1 MIMLPWFWRAELVFV
16 LFVLLAGIFLV
27 KLTGNVVVPALF
39 CLSVYLLRHLFY
51 INRLLSWLRF
61 GKANR
66 LPAGDGVWE
75 DIYYLVFRIRKRN
88 RRRKKLLLKMLERFR
103 TSTAALPDATVVLG
117 SRDEIEW
124 FNEAAERLL
133 GIRRGDIGQNIG
145 NLLRSPRFTQHLR
158 QGDYLN
164 TVSILS
170 PVTDRIQLDVRI
182 VPYGHDLRLL
192 VAQDVTQLRFMERVR
207 SDFIANVSH
216 ELRTPLTVLRGYV
229 ETLNDAGDRMP
240 ANYQQMFAR
249 MEEQT
254 SRMQN
259 LVEGLLS
266 LTRLES
272 VSPGVHDPVDVPA
285 MLESICAD
293 ARLLDEQ
300 GPALK
305 LILDTPDGLLGS
317 DPELHS
323 AFSNLIF
330 NAVKYNPSAGR
341 SHGKLVQGWRRKDQ
355 TGCQRHR
362 PRHRCRTPAPS
373 DRTLLPG
380 RSGNGETPHGLGS
393 RPGHRQTRPLAAW
406 QRTRHRQYPGSGKL
420 LQLRL
425 RPQPHQSGRYRGM
438 RGSGFI

>member
-1 MIMLPWFWRAELVFV
+1 MTTLPWFWRAELLFV
-16 LFVLLAGIFLV
+16 LFILLMGVFLV
-27 KLTGNVVVPALF
+27 KLTGSFVVPTVL

-61 GKANR
+61 GKASH
-66 LPAGDGVWE
+66 LPAGDGIWE
-75 DIYYLVFRIRKRN
+75 EIYYLIFRIRKRN
-88 RRRKKLLLKMLERFR
+88 RHRKKLLLKMLERFR
-103 TSTAALPDATVVLG
+103 TSTAALPDATIVLG
-117 SRDEIEW
+117 SRDQIEW

-145 NLLRSPRFTQHLR
+145 NLLRSPKFTRYLR
-158 QGDYLN
+158 QGDYRN

-170 PVTDRIQLDVRI
+170 PVVDRIQLDVRI
-182 VPYGHDLRLL
+182 VPYGDDLRLL

-240 ANYQQMFAR
+240 GNYQQMFVR

-293 ARLLDEQ
+293 ARLLDGH
-300 GPALK
+300 GPALS

-330 NAVKYNPSAGR
+330 NAVKY
-341 SHGKLVQGWRRKDQ
+341 
-355 TGCQRHR
+355 
-362 PRHRCRTPAPS
+362 TPAPGEVTVHWFRDSNEKIRLDVS
-373 DRTLLPG
+373 DTGPGIAPEHLP
-380 RSGNGETPHGLGS
+380 RLTERFYRVNQETGKNHTGSGLGLAIVKHVLS
-393 RPGHRQTRPLAAW
+393 RHGSELEITSTLGQGSRFSCAFASSRISPTDRLA
-406 QRTRHRQYPGSGKL
+406 G
-420 LQLRL
+420 
-425 RPQPHQSGRYRGM
+425 
-438 RGSGFI
+438 

>member
-117 SRDEIEW
+117 SRDQIEW

-330 NAVKYNPSAGR
+330 NAVKYTPPPGEVTVHWFRDGDGKIRLDVSDTGPGIAAEHLPRLTERFYRVDQETGR
-341 SHGKLVQGWRRKDQ
+341 HH
-355 TGCQRHR
+355 TG
-362 PRHRCRTPAPS
+362 S
-373 DRTLLPG
+373 
-380 RSGNGETPHGLGS
+380 GLGLAIVKHVLS
-393 RPGHRQTRPLAAW
+393 RH
-406 QRTRHRQYPGSGKL
+406 GSELDIASTLG
-420 LQLRL
+420 Q
-425 RPQPHQSGRYRGM
+425 
-438 RGSGFI
+438 GSCFSCAFDPNRISPVGIEG

>member
-330 NAVKYNPSAGR
+330 NAVKYTPPPGEVTVHWFRDGDGKIRLDVSDTGPGIAAEHLPRLTERFYRVDQETGR
-341 SHGKLVQGWRRKDQ
+341 HH
-355 TGCQRHR
+355 TG
-362 PRHRCRTPAPS
+362 S
-373 DRTLLPG
+373 
-380 RSGNGETPHGLGS
+380 GLGLAIVKHVLS
-393 RPGHRQTRPLAAW
+393 RH
-406 QRTRHRQYPGSGKL
+406 GSELDIASTLG
-420 LQLRL
+420 Q
-425 RPQPHQSGRYRGM
+425 
-438 RGSGFI
+438 GSCFSCAFDPNRISPVGIEG